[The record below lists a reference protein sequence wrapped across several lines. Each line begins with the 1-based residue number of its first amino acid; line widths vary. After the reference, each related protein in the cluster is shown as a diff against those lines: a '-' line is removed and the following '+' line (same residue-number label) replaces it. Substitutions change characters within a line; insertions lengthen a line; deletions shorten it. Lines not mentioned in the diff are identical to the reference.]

1 MLVKKK
7 VFLVKF
13 LVKKI
18 GYSKIMFLKTLMWNM
33 FISTCKF
40 LKNLLIL
47 IINTQCQF
55 TVNQYVDVCIKVY
68 FNKKIVQIFLF
79 RNTL

>member
-33 FISTCKF
+33 FINTYKF
-40 LKNLLIL
+40 IKNLLIL

-55 TVNQYVDVCIKVY
+55 TVNQYDDVCIKVN